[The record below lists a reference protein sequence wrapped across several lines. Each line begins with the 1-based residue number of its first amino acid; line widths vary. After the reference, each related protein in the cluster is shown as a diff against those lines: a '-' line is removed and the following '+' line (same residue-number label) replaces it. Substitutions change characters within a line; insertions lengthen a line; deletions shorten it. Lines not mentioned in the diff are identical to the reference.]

1 GRNPRWDRRRG
12 RREPR
17 GHRRWRRR
25 HTRRDRRRPRRNR
38 GQRRRHPP
46 RRGRRPRRWYR
57 DDRRRRGWSSRR
69 TGRPRRPGPPVNRT
83 RSPTMTTSI
92 FDASRVPTVHGTVWY
107 PMDFSRGQVIA
118 ELPDDL
124 DPRLLPPG
132 ASPHFAAAAPASVLL
147 LDDAEPGL
155 IEAARRAMVPV
166 VVLSDAPDSAEI

>member
-1 GRNPRWDRRRG
+1 
-12 RREPR
+12 
-17 GHRRWRRR
+17 
-25 HTRRDRRRPRRNR
+25 
-38 GQRRRHPP
+38 
-46 RRGRRPRRWYR
+46 
-57 DDRRRRGWSSRR
+57 
-69 TGRPRRPGPPVNRT
+69 
-83 RSPTMTTSI
+83 MTTSI

-132 ASPHFAAAAPASVLL
+132 ASPHFAADAPASVLL

-166 VVLSDAPDSAEI
+166 VVLSDAPDSAAARGYVCLTLPVSAVTLASVLRAACEQARVTREAEMKARSAEFLGLKK